1 MEWEKNLKTSERNAR
16 NDWNLYNLK
25 IEFSIF
31 SGETPFAPFTLAKNV
46 TKDKLKILLD
56 AFKNSA
62 DDDEDEET
70 RDQPY
75 LFFINGHEI
84 TSDIQD
90 CVKHQIVNAEK
101 TVNIV
106 YQPQAVF
113 RYVLT

>member
-1 MEWEKNLKTSERNAR
+1 M
-16 NDWNLYNLK
+16 
-25 IEFSIF
+25 
-31 SGETPFAPFTLAKNV
+31 

-56 AFKNSA
+56 AFKKSA
-62 DDDEDEET
+62 GDDEDEDEES

-84 TSDIQD
+84 TSDIQE

-113 RYVLT
+113 RSVLSDLTLLMIVKVSHDEVAR

>member
-1 MEWEKNLKTSERNAR
+1 MNLP
-16 NDWNLYNLK
+16 
-25 IEFSIF
+25 
-31 SGETPFAPFTLAKNV
+31 GETPFAPFTLAKNV

-56 AFKNSA
+56 AFKNSTDN
-62 DDDEDEET
+62 DDEEDEET

-113 RYVLT
+113 RYVLVNFVI

>member
-1 MEWEKNLKTSERNAR
+1 M
-16 NDWNLYNLK
+16 
-25 IEFSIF
+25 
-31 SGETPFAPFTLAKNV
+31 

-56 AFKNSA
+56 AFKKTA
-62 DDDEDEET
+62 CDDDDEDEES

-84 TSDIQD
+84 TSNIQE

-113 RYVLT
+113 RSVLADVTLLLIVKVSHDEIVK

>member
-1 MEWEKNLKTSERNAR
+1 MRLLFLG
-16 NDWNLYNLK
+16 D
-25 IEFSIF
+25 
-31 SGETPFAPFTLAKNV
+31 TPFAPFTLAKNV

-56 AFKNSA
+56 AFKKSSA
-62 DDDEDEET
+62 DGDDDDEDDEESR

-90 CVKHQIVNAEK
+90 CVKHQIINAEK

-113 RYVLT
+113 RYTKFMKDGLDGKEKCKANPRML

>member
-1 MEWEKNLKTSERNAR
+1 M
-16 NDWNLYNLK
+16 
-25 IEFSIF
+25 
-31 SGETPFAPFTLAKNV
+31 

-56 AFKNSA
+56 AFKKSA
-62 DDDEDEET
+62 YDDDDDDEDEES

-84 TSDIQD
+84 TSNIQE

-113 RYVLT
+113 RSVHAEPYV